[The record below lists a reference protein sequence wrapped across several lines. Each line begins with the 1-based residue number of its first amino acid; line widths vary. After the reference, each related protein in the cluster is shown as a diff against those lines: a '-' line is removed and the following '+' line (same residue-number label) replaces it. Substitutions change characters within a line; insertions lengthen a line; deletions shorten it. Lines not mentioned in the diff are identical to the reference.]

1 VLVLRIVLPLV
12 GLWLLGLAAA
22 WLITRER
29 RYLVLAQR
37 SVIVIGLLVVALG
50 LLYIFE
56 RVLLL

>member
-1 VLVLRIVLPLV
+1 MLVLRIVLPLV

>member
-1 VLVLRIVLPLV
+1 MLVLRILLPLL

-22 WLITRER
+22 WLLTRER

-37 SVIVIGLLVVALG
+37 SVIVIGVLVVALG

>member
-1 VLVLRIVLPLV
+1 MLVLRIVLPLV

-22 WLITRER
+22 WLVTRER

>member
-1 VLVLRIVLPLV
+1 MLVLRIVLPLL

>member
-1 VLVLRIVLPLV
+1 MLVLRIVLPLV

-37 SVIVIGLLVVALG
+37 SVLVIGLLVVALG